1 MNRVHSNSD
10 SAAGVNALS
19 HHHLSNVSCISSG
32 SLGKRQRRVDFAFG
46 NGNAMC
52 AVTGKISLQE
62 ANNAL
67 KELLDAVPG
76 NHKSPSLPDFLGIN
90 PTVLSMMMT
99 GVLLSVFGSSA
110 QSLCQ
115 QLERATDVQNAL
127 RDKQVKEYQEQI
139 QKAIEQADKARKA
152 GIFGAIFDWITGIFE
167 TVIGAFKVVEGF
179 LSDNPLEMASGVAY
193 MAAGCAGMVKAGA
206 ETAMLFGADPDT
218 CKAIINV
225 TSKIQLGCE
234 TVALVLDVFQI
245 GRAFMATRALSGA
258 AEKVLDSGFGEEL
271 AERMAGAGA
280 GAGEAEIDALA
291 EEFGRQVSEN
301 FSKQFESLDREM
313 VELGEMEEES
323 AEFSR
328 TAEKNMTRRAGKSF
342 TKEGVEAMAKEAAKV
357 ALEKCAQEGEKFL
370 LKNFR
375 NKVLFNMFKKIMS
388 ALLSDCSFKGLQAIR
403 CATEGGNQ
411 TNAGVIKAEKAK
423 LEKKIEQLITQQ
435 RFQDSIMEQTEGQKK
450 MEQKRLQALYKGS
463 GAALK
468 DVLDIIDSYSCVQAK
483 IAGWRA

>member
-1 MNRVHSNSD
+1 MNRIYSNSD
-10 SAAGVNALS
+10 SAAGVASS
-19 HHHLSNVSCISSG
+19 HHHLSNVSCVSSG

-52 AVTGKISLQE
+52 AVTEKISLQE

-76 NHKSPSLPDFLGIN
+76 NHKSPSLPDFLRID

-193 MAAGCAGMVKAGA
+193 MAAGFAGMVKAGA

-218 CKAIINV
+218 CKAVINV

-271 AERMAGAGA
+271 AERMAGAG
-280 GAGEAEIDALA
+280 EAEIDALA
-291 EEFGRQVSEN
+291 EEFGRQVCEN

-342 TKEGVEAMAKEAAKV
+342 TKEGVKAMVKEAAKE

-370 LKNFR
+370 LKNIR
-375 NKVLFNMFKKIMS
+375 KQILVNMFKKIMS
-388 ALLSDCSFKGLQAIR
+388 ALLRDCSCKSLQAIR

-411 TNAGVIKAEKAK
+411 TNAGVIKTEKAK
-423 LEKKIEQLITQQ
+423 LEKKIEQLIARQQ
-435 RFQDSIMEQTEGQKK
+435 FQDFIMEQMEGQKK

-463 GAALK
+463 GEALK
-468 DVLDIIDSYSCVQAK
+468 DTLDIIDDYSSVQAK

>member
-1 MNRVHSNSD
+1 MNRIYSNSD
-10 SAAGVNALS
+10 SAAGVASS
-19 HHHLSNVSCISSG
+19 HHHLSNVSCVSSG

-52 AVTGKISLQE
+52 AVTRKISLQE
-62 ANNAL
+62 ADNAL

-76 NHKSPSLPDFLGIN
+76 NHKSPSLPDILLLD

-99 GVLLSVFGSSA
+99 EVLLSVFGSSA

-271 AERMAGAGA
+271 AERMAGAG
-280 GAGEAEIDALA
+280 EEEIDALA
-291 EEFGRQVSEN
+291 EKFGKEVSEN
-301 FSKQFESLDREM
+301 FSKLFESFDREM

-342 TKEGVEAMAKEAAKV
+342 TKEGVKAMVKEAAKE

-370 LKNFR
+370 LKNIR
-375 NKVLFNMFKKIMS
+375 KQILVNVFKKIMS
-388 ALLSDCSFKGLQAIR
+388 ALLRDCSCKSLQAIR

-423 LEKKIEQLITQQ
+423 LEKKIEQLITWQQ
-435 RFQDSIMEQTEGQKK
+435 FQDFIMEQIEGQKE

-468 DVLDIIDSYSCVQAK
+468 DTLDIIEQYGSVQAK